1 MGEPSWQ
8 ESDPLPAALAVGRAP
23 GVAEPRLDGGRLF
36 WLEQRPS
43 ERGRTTLM
51 ARRPGAAAVELTAGS
66 WNVRSRVHEYGGGAY
81 AVAGDQLVFV
91 DDGDRC
97 LWQLSLA
104 GGGDPTATSVPRRL
118 TAPSDPERPRAF
130 ADGLIDQPRQRWIGV
145 MEQDGLDRLVAVPLA
160 GGEPELLHQ
169 PADFCGYAVL
179 APGGGH
185 LAWVTWQQPFM
196 PWERSQLWLAA
207 IDAAGQL
214 RQARPIA
221 GSGPGDPLGISVFQP
236 LWLDDGSLVVANDRS
251 GWWSLERLAD
261 VAALGADTQPRWQ
274 PLCPMEAEFG
284 GPQWVYGLRTL
295 AWDGT
300 RLLAAVCRQG
310 CWELGRLGV
319 DGGRFEPIPLPF
331 SELASLTA
339 EAGRLVAVAGAP
351 GIGQGLLELDT
362 ASGTWQHTPAA
373 PLPLEAE
380 AISRPEPFWFD
391 GHGGAPTHAWYY
403 PPRGGSRAEAP
414 LLVKGHSGP
423 TAMAGTGLN
432 LAIQFW
438 TSRGWGVVDVNYGG
452 STGFGRAYRQRL
464 DGQWGV
470 VDVADCAAAARALV
484 VAGKAD
490 PDRVAFEGGSAGGFT
505 VLAALCFTDVFKAGA
520 CRYPVADPEALLGV
534 DHRFEA
540 RYTETL
546 IGPWPEAQSVYEA
559 RSPLRHAQQI
569 TVPVVFFHGLDDR
582 VVPARQSEQMVE
594 ALRRGGLETELHL
607 FAGEG
612 HGFRDSGVRTTVLE
626 ATEAFF
632 RRQFRL

>member
-1 MGEPSWQ
+1 MGTPSLP
-8 ESDPLPAALAVGRAP
+8 DRGPLLAEVAVGRATS
-23 GVAEPRLDGGRLF
+23 VSEPRLEGGRLF
-36 WLEQRPS
+36 WLEQRPG

-51 ARRPGAAAVELTAGS
+51 VRTPGAGAEELTPGP
-66 WNVRSRVHEYGGGAY
+66 WNLRTRVHEYGGGAY

-97 LWQLSLA
+97 LWRLDLA
-104 GGGDPTATSVPRRL
+104 SGGDPTAASAPRRL
-118 TAPSDPERPRAF
+118 TAPPEPERPRAF
-130 ADGLIDQPRQRWIGV
+130 ADGLIDRHRGRWIGV

-169 PADFCGYAVL
+169 PADFCGYAGL
-179 APGGGH
+179 APDGGH
-185 LAWVTWQQPFM
+185 LAWVSWEQPFM

-214 RQARPIA
+214 HQARPIA
-221 GSGPGDPLGISVFQP
+221 GSAAGDPQGISVFQP

-251 GWWSLERLAD
+251 GWWNLERLAD
-261 VAALGADTQPRWQ
+261 VAALGADTPPRWQ

-284 GPQWVYGLRTL
+284 TPQWVCGLRTL

-310 CWELGRLGV
+310 RWELGQLGP
-319 DGGRFEPIPLPF
+319 DGGAFEPIPLPF
-331 SELASLTA
+331 SELAALSA

-351 GIGQGLLELDT
+351 DIGPGLLELDT
-362 ASGTWQHTPAA
+362 ASGTWRHTPAA
-373 PLPLEAE
+373 PAPLAAG
-380 AISRPEPFWFD
+380 AISRPEALWFD

-484 VAGKAD
+484 AADRAD
-490 PDRVAFEGGSAGGFT
+490 PARVAFEGGSAGGFT
-505 VLAALCFTDVFKAGA
+505 VLAALCFTDVFRAGA
-520 CRYPVADPEALLGV
+520 VRYPVTDPEALLGV

-546 IGPWPEAQSVYEA
+546 IGPWPESRALYEA
-559 RSPLRHAQQI
+559 RSPLRHAERI

-582 VVPARQSEQMVE
+582 VVPARQSERMVE

-612 HGFRDSGVRTTVLE
+612 HGFRDSGVRTTVLD

-632 RRQFRL
+632 RRQFHL

>member
-8 ESDPLPAALAVGRAP
+8 DTGPLPAAMAVGRATS
-23 GVAEPRLDGGRLF
+23 VAEPRLDGGRLF
-36 WLEQRPS
+36 WLEQRAG

-51 ARRPGAAAVELTAGS
+51 ARDRAGATAVELTAGP
-66 WNVRSRVHEYGGGAY
+66 WNLRSRVHDYGGGAY
-81 AVAGDQLVFV
+81 AVAGDQVVFV

-97 LWQLSLA
+97 LWRLDLA
-104 GGGDPTATSVPRRL
+104 GGGAPRRL
-118 TAPSDPERPRAF
+118 TAPPDPERPRAF
-130 ADGLIDQPRQRWIGV
+130 ADGLIDRQRHRWIGV
-145 MEQDGLDRLVAVPLA
+145 MEQDGLDQLVAVPLA

-185 LAWVTWQQPFM
+185 LAWVSWQQPFM

-221 GSGPGDPLGISVFQP
+221 GSGPVDPQGISVFQP
-236 LWLDDGSLVVANDRS
+236 LWLEDGSLVVANDRS
-251 GWWSLERLAD
+251 GWWNLERLAD
-261 VAALGADTQPRWQ
+261 VAALEADTPPRWR

-300 RLLAAVCRQG
+300 QLLAAVCRQG
-310 CWELGRLGV
+310 RWELGRLGAE
-319 DGGRFEPIPLPF
+319 GGAFEPIPLPF
-331 SELASLTA
+331 DELAALTA

-362 ASGTWQHTPAA
+362 ASGSWQHTPAA
-373 PLPLEAE
+373 PPSLAAG
-380 AISRPEPFWFD
+380 AISRPEPLWFD
-391 GHGGAPTHAWYY
+391 GHGGAATHAWYY
-403 PPRGGSRAEAP
+403 PPRGGSGADAP

-452 STGFGRAYRQRL
+452 STGFGRAYRERL
-464 DGQWGV
+464 DGQWGL

-484 VAGKAD
+484 AAGRAD
-490 PDRVAFEGGSAGGFT
+490 PARVAFEGGSAGGFT
-505 VLAALCFTDVFKAGA
+505 VLAALCFTDVFQAGA
-520 CRYPVADPEALLGV
+520 VRYPVTDPEALLGV

-546 IGPWPEAQSVYEA
+546 IGPWPEAQALYAA
-559 RSPLRHAQQI
+559 RSPLRHAERI
-569 TVPVVFFHGLDDR
+569 TVPVVFFHGQDDR
-582 VVPARQSEQMVE
+582 VVPARQSERMVE

-612 HGFRDSGVRTTVLE
+612 HGFRDSGVRTTVLDT
-626 ATEAFF
+626 TEAFF
-632 RRQFRL
+632 RRQFHL